1 MKLNT
6 AVVLLPI
13 MTHCGVSNL
22 VLNVFD
28 SKKKNGLVF
37 FFFFWKALYQK
48 KTNLASLRHS
58 DIYKWEPVKD
68 ISASF

>member
-28 SKKKNGLVF
+28 AKKKSF
-37 FFFFWKALYQK
+37 FFFGRHFTK
-48 KTNLASLRHS
+48 KTNLASFRHS